1 MLTWVRPLVV
11 VVVVVEV
18 AVGAEDIIEES
29 IELAVD
35 IWDDM
40 AELSI
45 MADELVAELSAADD
59 EDIAEDS
66 MADEEDWARAP
77 VMSTAVNAVPP
88 RSRRI
93 ILISRFCVARGAGCR
108 SENSVRRRSFRRK
121 IVLVSQ
127 GVP

>member
-1 MLTWVRPLVV
+1 MFFFVWCLVLFWVLL
-11 VVVVVEV
+11 VVEV
-18 AVGAEDIIEES
+18 AGGAEDSIEES

-45 MADELVAELSAADD
+45 MADELVEELSAADD

-93 ILISRFCVARGAGCR
+93 ILLSRFCVARGAGCR
-108 SENSVRRRSFRRK
+108 SENSVSCKSF
-121 IVLVSQ
+121 
-127 GVP
+127 